1 MGKDKSTKYDGRSRP
16 TNDLYEKN
24 WNDIFGKKKNNYG
37 IQREN
42 EEQENEE
49 YLKTIKEKI

>member
-16 TNDLYEKN
+16 TNDLYVKN
-24 WNDIFGKKKNNYG
+24 WNDIFGKKKNDYG